1 MQFSSG
7 WLHKFKERNGIRL
20 HKLHGEAS
28 SVNQDVVI
36 ESRLSLQ
43 EKMSSYP
50 AERIYNMDET
60 GLFYRLEPDTSLAT
74 LRLSGRKKDKERL
87 SIALCTNADGSHKLK
102 PLVIGKYAKPRCFKN
117 VNLSNLGITYRN
129 NKRAWMSATLFQEW
143 LHDFNFKVSRK
154 YGNQPVLLLLD
165 NCPSHITEGLTLSNT
180 EVLFLPPNT
189 TSTLQPMDAG
199 VIMSF
204 KRHYRRYHI
213 RWMLE
218 QIEGGKDAS
227 DLKMDVLQA
236 VRYIVRAWDEVTP
249 EVISN
254 CWKSTKILPNN
265 VVSDN
270 DYGDEDE
277 SNNNLLAELSDSIKK
292 FNFPTVISVN
302 EYLSFPRGKC
312 YF

>member
-1 MQFSSG
+1 M
-7 WLHKFKERNGIRL
+7 L
-20 HKLHGEAS
+20 
-28 SVNQDVVI
+28 
-36 ESRLSLQ
+36 
-43 EKMSSYP
+43 
-50 AERIYNMDET
+50 
-60 GLFYRLEPDTSLAT
+60 
-74 LRLSGRKKDKERL
+74 
-87 SIALCTNADGSHKLK
+87 
-102 PLVIGKYAKPRCFKN
+102 
-117 VNLSNLGITYRN
+117 
-129 NKRAWMSATLFQEW
+129 ATLFQEW
-143 LHDFNFKVSRK
+143 LHDFDLKVSRK

-302 EYLSFPRGKC
+302 EYLSFPEENVTFELPESDNIVSLFSREEVDDDDSNEAPIISASMALKSLETVRTFLTQQEDSSS
-312 YF
+312 YLRLFNSLENFIREKKVNSMKQSSLTQFLANNN